1 MVEQQLRELVQHW
14 RALAAEAKQQ
24 SDDTHQ
30 SPLLRGHAFGIY
42 DGLEIAAG
50 DLEKLI
56 KANAEESAPT

>member
-1 MVEQQLRELVQHW
+1 MLEQQLWDLVRHW

-24 SDDTHQ
+24 SKDVHQ
-30 SPLLRGHAFGIY
+30 SPLLRGHAFGVL

-56 KANAEESAPT
+56 KAITEESASS